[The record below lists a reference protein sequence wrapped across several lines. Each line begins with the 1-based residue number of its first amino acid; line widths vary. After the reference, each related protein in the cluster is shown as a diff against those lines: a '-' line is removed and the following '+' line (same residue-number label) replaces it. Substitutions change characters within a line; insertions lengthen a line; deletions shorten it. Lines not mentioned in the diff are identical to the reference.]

1 MNAPLKIGADSVVT
15 FHYTLKDG
23 DGADIESSVGKDPV
37 IYMHGHANIV
47 PGLEQEMFGRQRGD
61 TFSATVA
68 PEQAYG
74 LHDPNGVQRVPIK
87 HLATR
92 GKIVPG
98 QMVAVNTRQGIRHA
112 RAVKVGH
119 FNVDLDVNHPLAGK
133 TLVFDI
139 EIVDVRAATTEELE
153 HGHAH
158 GPGGHGHDHGEHDH
172 GDHEHGNH
180 EHGNHEHGH
189 HDHAGHEHAH
199 DEEHKQ

>member
-1 MNAPLKIGADSVVT
+1 MNAPLKIAADNVVT
-15 FHYTLKDG
+15 FHYALKDA
-23 DGADIESSVGKDPV
+23 DGADIESSVGKVPV
-37 IYMHGHANIV
+37 TYMHGHANIV
-47 PGLEQEMFGRQRGD
+47 PGLEQEMAGRQSGD
-61 TFSATVA
+61 KFSATVP

-74 LHDPNGVQRVPIK
+74 PHDPNAVQRVPIK

-98 QMVAVNTRQGIRHA
+98 QMVAINTRQGVRHA

-119 FNVDLDVNHPLAGK
+119 FNVDLDLNHPLAGK

-139 EIVDVRAATTEELE
+139 EIVDVRAATKEELE

-172 GDHEHGNH
+172 TGHD
-180 EHGNHEHGH
+180 HGH
-189 HDHAGHEHAH
+189 DHDGRHDPDHA
-199 DEEHKQ
+199 